1 MSGVEQHELPS
12 VVTATLHALVDV
24 FLIERNRAAEAL
36 RREAEARRQL
46 NVAKRR
52 IRDLENEKRRKR

>member
-1 MSGVEQHELPS
+1 MSNVEQHELPPI
-12 VVTATLHALVDV
+12 VTATLHALVDV
-24 FLIERNRAAEAL
+24 FLIERNRAVDAL

-52 IRDLENEKRRKR
+52 IRDLENEKRRKQ